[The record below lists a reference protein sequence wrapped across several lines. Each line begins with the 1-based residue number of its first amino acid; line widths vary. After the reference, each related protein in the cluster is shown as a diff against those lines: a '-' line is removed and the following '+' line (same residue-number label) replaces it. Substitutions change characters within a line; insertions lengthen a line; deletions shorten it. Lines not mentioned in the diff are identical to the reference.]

1 MTTNISRRDF
11 IRGAGAGFALGPL
24 LFGVS
29 RARAGG
35 GDVVVIGGGFG
46 GATAAKYI
54 RLIDP
59 SIQVTLIEPAKTYV
73 TCPGSNWVLGGLR
86 KIDQITMTYD
96 GLERHGVKVV
106 HDMVTHVD
114 PDKRSVKLKSGGT
127 LSYDRLVVSPGIDF
141 KWGKGYTAAVS
152 HEIPHA
158 WKAGAQTTL
167 LRKQL
172 EAMPDGGTFII
183 VPPNNPFRCPPGPAE
198 RISMVA
204 HYFKKHKPK
213 SKIIALDPKGKF
225 SKQGLFIEGWKKLYG
240 YGTDAS
246 MIDYHQNVE
255 IEEIDPKTKTVVT
268 GVDEYKADVLNFIP
282 DQKAGAIAH
291 ATGLTGDGD
300 WCPIDGRTFE
310 STLIKGIHVI
320 GDASIA
326 KPLPKSGYAANSEAK
341 VCAAAIAALLQDR
354 PVPEPSW
361 VNTCYSLVAHDYG
374 ISVAMVYE
382 IDHATGKI
390 SKVQGAGG
398 LSPADAPPKFRRN
411 EALYA
416 QSWWMTITADT
427 WG

>member
-1 MTTNISRRDF
+1 MTNMSRRNF
-11 IRGAGAGFALGPL
+11 IRAAGGSLALGSL

-29 RARAGG
+29 NARAGG
-35 GDVVVIGGGFG
+35 GHVVVIGGGFG

-59 SIQVTLIEPAKTYV
+59 SIKVTLVEPAKTYV
-73 TCPGSNWVLGGLR
+73 TCPGSNWVIGGLR
-86 KIDQITMTYD
+86 KIGQITMTYD
-96 GLERHGVKVV
+96 GLKKRGVTVV
-106 HDMVTHVD
+106 HDVVTHVD

-127 LSYDRLVVSPGIDF
+127 LSYDRLIVSPGIDF
-141 KWGKGYTAAVS
+141 KWGKGYTEAVS

-158 WKAGAQTTL
+158 WKAGPQTTL

-172 EAMPDGGTFII
+172 EAMPDGGTFVI

-225 SKQGLFIEGWKKLYG
+225 SKQGLFIGGWKKLYG
-240 YGTDAS
+240 FGTDKS
-246 MIDYHQNVE
+246 MIDYRQNVE
-255 IEEIDPKTKTVVT
+255 IEAIDPKTKTVVL
-268 GVDEYKADVLNFIP
+268 GVEEVQADVLNFIP
-282 DQKAGAIAH
+282 DQKAGHIAR
-291 ATGLTGDGD
+291 ATGLAGEGD

-310 STLIKGIHVI
+310 STLIEGIHVI
-320 GDASIA
+320 GDSSIA
-326 KPLPKSGYAANSEAK
+326 KPLPKSGFAANSEAK
-341 VCAAAIAALLQDR
+341 VCAAAVAALLQGR

-361 VNTCYSLVAHDYG
+361 VNTCYSLVAPDYG

-382 IDHATGKI
+382 INHANGKI
-390 SKVQGAGG
+390 SKVKGSGG
-398 LSPADAPPKFRRN
+398 LSPADAPDKVRRS